1 MNTTG
6 YLGALPDSRPRIFA
20 HRGLVFDGPNRV
32 SDENTIQS
40 FERALAAGADYLETD
55 IQITKDGEA
64 VLFHDNDLR
73 RLAGSKAAISSL
85 SLNDLKQIKLAFGG
99 TIPTLREALEKFP
112 EAKFNLD
119 FKTAATAS
127 PGMAVVMELGAFDRV
142 LVSSFS
148 ESSRLRALSHCPYQ
162 MASSAGSSRV
172 LASYAFARLKLTQSL
187 ANSVLRIQAFQ
198 IPTQKYG
205 IDFTHPRFIEAVLN
219 QDKEIH
225 YWTINDAK
233 QMVDLFNLG
242 AHGIV
247 TDRADLAIKVFS

>member
-1 MNTTG
+1 
-6 YLGALPDSRPRIFA
+6 
-20 HRGLVFDGPNRV
+20 
-32 SDENTIQS
+32 
-40 FERALAAGADYLETD
+40 
-55 IQITKDGEA
+55 
-64 VLFHDNDLR
+64 
-73 RLAGSKAAISSL
+73 
-85 SLNDLKQIKLAFGG
+85 
-99 TIPTLREALEKFP
+99 
-112 EAKFNLD
+112 
-119 FKTAATAS
+119 
-127 PGMAVVMELGAFDRV
+127 
-142 LVSSFS
+142 
-148 ESSRLRALSHCPYQ
+148 